1 MIVGLILPILRH
13 FTFGMPPLYPTAI
26 SMSFELATYG
36 LVSGLIYKNSRWKC
50 IIALYEALI
59 IAMLAGIIFQLI
71 FIPSLMLALHK
82 TGLVKIHKKNK
93 AKIEV

>member
-1 MIVGLILPILRH
+1 MAGAFLNTIP
-13 FTFGMPPLYPTAI
+13 
-26 SMSFELATYG
+26 
-36 LVSGLIYKNSRWKC
+36 
-50 IIALYEALI
+50 
-59 IAMLAGIIFQLI
+59 GIIFQLI